1 MDKVIVYYGSSAEY
15 HTIIP
20 DEYNTLTEIVSIVDE
35 KYHTLHVDTEGDSGS
50 RGVALN
56 KLNVKN
62 MVISA
67 SEYAGVQEHV
77 LRNLSE
83 FLKNVNI
90 SGNMYIQNPPRSVES
105 QLHRIYDQQEI
116 VVKHQEYQLVTTEI
130 IKRFHNTFSSRIAGQ
145 DDAEKELLRILFLA
159 TANPMRKPIVVL
171 LYGNSGVGKTE
182 SVRYL
187 SSLLGGTL
195 FVTQFSMF
203 QNEQFATYLFGGK
216 YNEKSLSR
224 DLLARETNVLL
235 FDEFDKAHE
244 VFHGAFYQ
252 MFDEGIYSDTN
263 YTVDLK
269 GSIIFCT
276 SNYRNVDDIRKHL
289 GEAMYYRFDAVVRY
303 RPLSIEAKREIARV
317 ALTDIKHTFPAV
329 NVPDD
334 VADAIVS
341 ACEKSENARGIQHY
355 VNRAFA
361 KIAVDNILLE

>member
-145 DDAEKELLRILFLA
+145 DDAER
-159 TANPMRKPIVVL
+159 
-171 LYGNSGVGKTE
+171 
-182 SVRYL
+182 
-187 SSLLGGTL
+187 
-195 FVTQFSMF
+195 
-203 QNEQFATYLFGGK
+203 
-216 YNEKSLSR
+216 
-224 DLLARETNVLL
+224 
-235 FDEFDKAHE
+235 
-244 VFHGAFYQ
+244 
-252 MFDEGIYSDTN
+252 N
-263 YTVDLK
+263 Y
-269 GSIIFCT
+269 
-276 SNYRNVDDIRKHL
+276 
-289 GEAMYYRFDAVVRY
+289 
-303 RPLSIEAKREIARV
+303 
-317 ALTDIKHTFPAV
+317 
-329 NVPDD
+329 
-334 VADAIVS
+334 
-341 ACEKSENARGIQHY
+341 
-355 VNRAFA
+355 
-361 KIAVDNILLE
+361 